1 MRALALVGLLA
12 LAGCGAKLNPVDPQ
26 TPDTVAGR
34 AAADQQR
41 AYAESLCGPQGQ
53 VSQRD
58 DTNGTRAG
66 DWKCERVKP

>member
-1 MRALALVGLLA
+1 MRVVFLLAALALTS
-12 LAGCGAKLNPVDPQ
+12 CGAKLNPVDPQ
-26 TPDTVAGR
+26 VPDTVAGR

-58 DTNGTRAG
+58 DTDGTRAG